1 MAQIKPTSI
10 QDVCDSLEKFKRNL
24 GRRYDMATSYKNRLE
39 LCNLYNKV
47 ENEIQFLV
55 ATFGCVRSSK
65 PYKITLKEF
74 R

>member
-1 MAQIKPTSI
+1 MARIDATCI
-10 QDVCDSLEKFKRNL
+10 QDVCDSLEKFKRNT

-39 LCNLYNKV
+39 FCNLYNKL

-55 ATFGCVRSSK
+55 DTYGCERSSK

-74 R
+74 K

>member
-1 MAQIKPTSI
+1 MGDTCI
-10 QDVCDSLEKFKRNL
+10 QDVCNSLEKFKRNI

-39 LCNLYNKV
+39 FCNLYNKL

-55 ATFGCVRSSK
+55 DAHGCKRSSK

-74 R
+74 K